1 VSVFAHGRARRR
13 LALLAWEALDGRE
26 REETLRHVETCA
38 RCRQELAELRELR
51 ARLAADPVREAAPP
65 VPVEFLVTRVQARL
79 DEALARP
86 KATPGR
92 GVVLARWLAVA
103 AAGLSLLVLLP
114 RFAGSPKAPAVTE
127 TPEVSEDALARLE
140 RTVAREQTA
149 RYLSEAGDVL
159 VSVAAAHDDC
169 DKKEGRVEVGD
180 ASARSRELLTR
191 RALLVEGD
199 SHDVASALLVLDDV
213 DHALREVADLPS
225 CVRASDVERFRE
237 RVERRQ
243 LFMKIRLMTRELEG

>member
-1 VSVFAHGRARRR
+1 MSVFAHTRARRR
-13 LALLAWEALDGRE
+13 LALLAWDALDVRE
-26 REETLRHVETCA
+26 RDETLRHAEACA
-38 RCRQELAELRELR
+38 QCRQELAELRTLR
-51 ARLAADPVREAAPP
+51 ARLAEDPVREAVPP

-79 DEALARP
+79 DETLARRKP
-86 KATPGR
+86 APGR

-103 AAGLSLLVLLP
+103 AAGLSLVVLLP
-114 RFAGSPKAPAVTE
+114 RFAGSPKTPPVAE
-127 TPEVSEDALARLE
+127 MPEVSDDALARLE

-169 DKKEGRVEVGD
+169 DKKEDRVEVGD
-180 ASARSRELLTR
+180 ASARSRQLLTR

-199 SHDVASALLVLDDV
+199 SRGVASALPVLDDV

-243 LFMKIRLMTRELEG
+243 LLMKIRLMTRELEG